1 MVIAEPGWLHTA
13 GQIAGTLL
21 LLELGLVLVVLA
33 ALMIVLV
40 VGVVWLRQHVVPVL
54 DEYAPKALEAMAV
67 ARNSSEKVVNGV
79 AEFYGR
85 RQQIETGLRVLLFGR
100 QAARGVH
107 DTSLAKA
114 SADLDLM
121 SAPEETPS
129 PENDFTPRLRTG
141 ETEPAAAGARQQP
154 AALESAPRERPARAR
169 GDEHDGS
176 GAMNDLA
183 SNAG

>member
-21 LLELGLVLVVLA
+21 LLELGLVLIVLA
-33 ALMIVLV
+33 ALMIGLV
-40 VGVVWLRQHVVPVL
+40 VAASWLRHQVVPVL
-54 DEYAPKALEAMAV
+54 DEYAPKALEAMTV

-85 RQQIETGLRVLLFGR
+85 RQQVETGLRVLLFGR
-100 QAARGVH
+100 QAAKGVH

-121 SAPEETPS
+121 SAPEETPG

-141 ETEPAAAGARQQP
+141 ETERAASGARPQP
-154 AALESAPRERPARAR
+154 AAPESAPRERPTRER
-169 GDEHDGS
+169 HDGHDGS

-183 SNAG
+183 SDAG